1 MAKPGP
7 KPGFKRAQRVEQVQ
21 PAPAEA
27 AEPSSIAAPEPVD
40 LSALSAQDRENPMKL
55 TGEALRTLA
64 HRRGLSRTELSRMSD
79 EKIREQLRFVTHR
92 QYEADD
98 AVV

>member
-7 KPGFKRAQRVEQVQ
+7 KPGFKKAPQPEQAQT
-21 PAPAEA
+21 ASAEGA
-27 AEPSSIAAPEPVD
+27 GPSPIPSHEPV
-40 LSALSAQDRENPMKL
+40 LSAQDRENPTKL

-64 HRRGLSRTELSRMSD
+64 HRRGLSRSELDRLSD